1 MTAAIIVVIVLVL
14 DQLTKF
20 MVQNSA
26 VLQTQSIPVIP
37 KFFYLAYVQN
47 TGAAWSVFADKTQLL
62 ALVSAVAVGV
72 MLWYVITRKPK
83 KWIMFALALMIGGA
97 AGNMIDR
104 IWLGYVRDFF
114 DFYPFGYNFP
124 VFNVADIALTIGV
137 IMLILASLKEE
148 DQHA

>member
-83 KWIMFALALMIGGA
+83 KWILFALALMIGGA

>member
-1 MTAAIIVVIVLVL
+1 
-14 DQLTKF
+14 
-20 MVQNSA
+20 
-26 VLQTQSIPVIP
+26 
-37 KFFYLAYVQN
+37 
-47 TGAAWSVFADKTQLL
+47 
-62 ALVSAVAVGV
+62 
-72 MLWYVITRKPK
+72 
-83 KWIMFALALMIGGA
+83 MIGGA

-137 IMLILASLKEE
+137 IMLILASLKE

>member
-47 TGAAWSVFADKTQLL
+47 TGAAWSAFADKTQLL

-83 KWIMFALALMIGGA
+83 KWILFALALMIGGA

-104 IWLGYVRDFF
+104 IWLGYVRDS
-114 DFYPFGYNFP
+114 FGYNFP

>member
-37 KFFYLAYVQN
+37 GFFYLTYVKN
-47 TGAAWSVFADKTQLL
+47 TGAAWSAFADKTQLL

-83 KWIMFALALMIGGA
+83 KWILFALALMIGGA

-114 DFYPFGYNFP
+114 DF
-124 VFNVADIALTIGV
+124 
-137 IMLILASLKEE
+137 
-148 DQHA
+148 

>member
-37 KFFYLAYVQN
+37 KFFYLTYVQN
-47 TGAAWSVFADKTQLL
+47 TGAAWSAFADKTQLL

-83 KWIMFALALMIGGA
+83 KWVLFALALMIGGA

>member
-1 MTAAIIVVIVLVL
+1 
-14 DQLTKF
+14 
-20 MVQNSA
+20 
-26 VLQTQSIPVIP
+26 
-37 KFFYLAYVQN
+37 
-47 TGAAWSVFADKTQLL
+47 
-62 ALVSAVAVGV
+62 

-83 KWIMFALALMIGGA
+83 KWILFALALMIGGA
-97 AGNMIDR
+97 AGNMNDR

>member
-37 KFFYLAYVQN
+37 GFFYLTYVKN
-47 TGAAWSVFADKTQLL
+47 TGAAWSAFADKTQLL

-83 KWIMFALALMIGGA
+83 KWILFALALMIGGA

-137 IMLILASLKEE
+137 IMLILASLKE

>member
-37 KFFYLAYVQN
+37 KFFYLTYVQN

-83 KWIMFALALMIGGA
+83 KWILFALALMIGGA

>member
-37 KFFYLAYVQN
+37 GFFYLTYVKN
-47 TGAAWSVFADKTQLL
+47 TGAAWPAFADKTQLL

-83 KWIMFALALMIGGA
+83 KWILFALALMIGGTGWLCSKLHDPKGGTVGCCGCGQCA
-97 AGNMIDR
+97 KTGECVMTKKKTAKKGN
-104 IWLGYVRDFF
+104 V
-114 DFYPFGYNFP
+114 P
-124 VFNVADIALTIGV
+124 
-137 IMLILASLKEE
+137 S
-148 DQHA
+148 

>member
-37 KFFYLAYVQN
+37 GFFYLTYVKN
-47 TGAAWSVFADKTQLL
+47 TGAAWSAFADKTQLR

-83 KWIMFALALMIGGA
+83 KWILFALALMIGGA

>member
-37 KFFYLAYVQN
+37 GFFYLTYVKN
-47 TGAAWSVFADKTQLL
+47 TGAAWSAFEDKTQLL

-83 KWIMFALALMIGGA
+83 KWILFALALMIGGA

>member
-37 KFFYLAYVQN
+37 KFFYLTYVKN

-83 KWIMFALALMIGGA
+83 KWILFALALMIGGA

>member
-47 TGAAWSVFADKTQLL
+47 TGAAWSAFADKTQLL

-83 KWIMFALALMIGGA
+83 KWILFALALMIGGA

-114 DFYPFGYNFP
+114 
-124 VFNVADIALTIGV
+124 VSLT
-137 IMLILASLKEE
+137 LP
-148 DQHA
+148 

>member
-37 KFFYLAYVQN
+37 GFFYLTYVKN
-47 TGAAWSVFADKTQLL
+47 TGAAWSAFADKTQLL

-83 KWIMFALALMIGGA
+83 KWILFALALMIGGA

-124 VFNVADIALTIGV
+124 VFNVADIAVTIGV
-137 IMLILASLKEE
+137 IMLILASLKE